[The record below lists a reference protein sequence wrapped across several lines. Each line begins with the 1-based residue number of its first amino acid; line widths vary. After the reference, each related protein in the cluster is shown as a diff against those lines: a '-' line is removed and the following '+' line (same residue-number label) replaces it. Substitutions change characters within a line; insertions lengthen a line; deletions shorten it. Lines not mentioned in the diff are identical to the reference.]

1 MATPTGGQVRP
12 YGVAISDALQDPN
25 STLEDLNA
33 LRDRARSELEE
44 QGDLPGA
51 LAKLEEEIARR
62 SSGQTAKPA
71 GGLQPLYGVVIH
83 DALDDPQT
91 SVERLSELR
100 DQGRRQLEE
109 HGDLAGAL
117 EKLEAEI
124 GRRGGY

>member
-12 YGVAISDALQDPN
+12 YGVAISDALSDPN

-33 LRDRARSELEE
+33 LRDRARRELEE

-51 LAKLEEEIARR
+51 LEKLEAEIQARG
-62 SSGQTAKPA
+62 SQGAKPA

-83 DALDDPQT
+83 DALSDPQT
-91 SVERLSELR
+91 SLERLTELR

-109 HGDLAGAL
+109 QGDLAGSLQRL
-117 EKLEAEI
+117 EDEI
-124 GRRGGY
+124 GRRG

>member
-12 YGVAISDALQDPN
+12 YGVAISDALSDPN

-33 LRDRARSELEE
+33 LRDRARRELEE

-51 LAKLEEEIARR
+51 LAKLEAEIEAR
-62 SSGQTAKPA
+62 SGQYAKPA

-83 DALDDPQT
+83 DALSDPQT
-91 SVERLSELR
+91 SLERLTELR

-109 HGDLAGAL
+109 QGDLAGSL
-117 EKLEAEI
+117 EKLEGEI
-124 GRRGGY
+124 ARRG